1 MVTNNFYFFQSV
13 IDKQT
18 CQKIIDLGL
27 SEMEK
32 LKSQNERVDAWVGGE
47 KDKFT
52 HPTAI
57 PKNELTTQQL
67 KEKNLTENDVYVR
80 DSQICW
86 LDYNWL
92 YEIIQSYI
100 FKANELAGWNF
111 DVDYSEVPQFT
122 TYKNTGFYSWHKD
135 GGSDRLA
142 AYKRYIYGVTPIPL
156 KPDGR
161 LPEKYVTDPNMIG
174 KVRKLSVTINISP
187 PGSYDGGNLKFDYGP
202 HSDGNRY
209 HEVVEARDQGSIIIF
224 PSFIDHT
231 VTPITRGKRYSLVL
245 WNLGDPFK

>member
-92 YEIIQSYI
+92 YEIIQSHI

-111 DVDYSEVPQFT
+111 DIDYSEVPQFT
-122 TYKNTGFYSWHKD
+122 TYKNTGFYGWHKD
-135 GGSDRLA
+135 GEGDWNA
-142 AYKRYIYGVTPIPL
+142 VYKNYIHGITEQKL
-156 KPDGR
+156 KKDGT
-161 LPEKYVTDPNMIG
+161 LPWGYTSNKNLIG
-174 KVRKLSVTINISP
+174 KVRKLSFTLNLTEP
-187 PGSYDGGNLKFDYGP
+187 ESYEGGNLMFDFGDHSENKFYECKEIRP
-202 HSDGNRY
+202 
-209 HEVVEARDQGSIIIF
+209 QGSIVVF
-224 PSFIDHT
+224 PSFVQHC
-231 VTPITRGKRYSLVL
+231 VTPVTKGTRFSLVN
-245 WNLGDPFK
+245 WMCGRPFK

>member
-122 TYKNTGFYSWHKD
+122 TYKNTGFYGWHKD
-135 GGSDRLA
+135 GEGDWNA
-142 AYKRYIYGVTPIPL
+142 VYKNYIHGITEQKL
-156 KPDGR
+156 KKDGT
-161 LPEKYVTDPNMIG
+161 LPWGYTSNKNLIG
-174 KVRKLSVTINISP
+174 KVRKLSFTLNLTEP
-187 PGSYDGGNLKFDYGP
+187 ESYEGGNLMFDFGDHSENKFYECKEIRP
-202 HSDGNRY
+202 
-209 HEVVEARDQGSIIIF
+209 QGSIVVF
-224 PSFIDHT
+224 PSFVQHC
-231 VTPITRGKRYSLVL
+231 VTPVTKGTRFSLVN
-245 WNLGDPFK
+245 WMCGRPFK